1 MRLLPLHPFGVPL
14 PIRCANREETV
25 KGAAKLFCR
34 RRDSC
39 GRGGLRGAGAS
50 LRATGRGGVRLLP
63 MEKKHFNA
71 KHDDATW
78 RGLFRRW
85 HDGEKAPV
93 LRAEAGVSH
102 DTWTANAKRLG
113 MRIRDL
119 PADDPRR
126 RRVPVFG
133 ERTGDYRHPKSLLD
147 ERDWLRVMALRAK
160 GVRGS
165 LLAEVFGVE
174 HATICSQARARGVT
188 PPHLVPPAPRPEMMF
203 DVDLDKPVRTFLSLA
218 ETIGRAID
226 DGRHDDVDTLFR
238 RWKMVEEMFVVKQRI
253 DATDRARGRSP
264 PGRGVW

>member
-1 MRLLPLHPFGVPL
+1 
-14 PIRCANREETV
+14 
-25 KGAAKLFCR
+25 
-34 RRDSC
+34 
-39 GRGGLRGAGAS
+39 
-50 LRATGRGGVRLLP
+50 

-85 HDGEKAPV
+85 HAGEKAPA
-93 LRAEAGVSH
+93 LRAESGVSH

-113 MRIRDL
+113 MRIGDL

-126 RRVPVFG
+126 RRVPAFG

-174 HATICSQARARGVT
+174 HATICSQAKARGVT
-188 PPHLVPPAPRPEMMF
+188 PPHLTPAPRRPEMAF
-203 DVDLDKPVRTFLSLA
+203 DADLDNPVRTFWSLT
-218 ETIGRAID
+218 ETIERAIHD
-226 DGRHDDVDTLFR
+226 ERHDDVQTLYRQWKVLEDLFALKQRLDAGERARRASR
-238 RWKMVEEMFVVKQRI
+238 RW
-253 DATDRARGRSP
+253 
-264 PGRGVW
+264 PG